1 MSNDNSNY
9 NTLSFQSQQQ
19 IFQFLKQ
26 NKKIM
31 CLSETIQIIPHP
43 NNKVNNKN
51 KKTKQKRLNMKTNPQ
66 QEKKRTKRKE

>member
-31 CLSETIQIIPHP
+31 CLSETNVIIPHP
-43 NNKVNNKN
+43 PNKVNNKN
-51 KKTKQKRLNMKTNPQ
+51 KKI
-66 QEKKRTKRKE
+66 